1 MSKHHDKRVE
11 DQWRVEITLTKDG
24 DEAVATADLFLGDAV
39 YEAHGH
45 APRDRSAPTVAEE
58 LALARAL
65 STLAHQLVDD
75 ASRSVGTLSRV
86 VADYAQDA
94 ERTYEELDA

>member
-1 MSKHHDKRVE
+1 MSKHHDKHGE

-24 DEAVATADLFLGDAV
+24 DEIVASADLFLGDAV

-65 STLAHQLVDD
+65 SGLAHQLVDD
-75 ASRSVGTLSRV
+75 AGRSVETLSRA
-86 VADYAQDA
+86 VAQCAHDE
-94 ERTYEELDA
+94 ERTYENLHA